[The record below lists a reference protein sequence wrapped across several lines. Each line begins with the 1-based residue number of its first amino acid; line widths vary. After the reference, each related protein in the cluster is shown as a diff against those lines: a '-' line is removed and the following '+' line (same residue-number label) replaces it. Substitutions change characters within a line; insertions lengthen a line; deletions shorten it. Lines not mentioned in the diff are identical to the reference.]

1 MDRLQISLFGGFR
14 VTRGR
19 PPEPLHLTRTAQ
31 HLLAYLVV
39 HRHRT
44 HGRETLAGIL
54 WGETE
59 DEKSRACLNTALW
72 RLRKVLE
79 PEGVPR
85 GTFVHTTASGEV
97 GFRSDSPC
105 WVDLSAFEDTIHIVH
120 KTPPQSLSSHSA
132 GAIERALAL
141 YTGELLEGFYEDWI
155 FQERERLHCLYVTAL
170 ETLMQFHKLENN
182 IPQSLAFAQRLL
194 KVEPFREDVHL
205 AVMKMYQ
212 DIGQRFMALK
222 QYEKCR
228 ETLEKDMGIPP
239 SQDTRR
245 FYEEIAPGR
254 RGSGADPPGE
264 KSSGPDALG
273 SALDVFRKA
282 LRSLEAVHRD
292 VLEALQCVNEILK
305 KTPRSLKAHP
315 EDNPRPRRSRP

>member
-1 MDRLQISLFGGFR
+1 MDRLQIYLFGGFR

-19 PPEPLHLTRTAQ
+19 PPETLHLTRTAQ

-44 HGRETLAGIL
+44 HGREALAGTL

-59 DEKSRACLNTALW
+59 DEKARACLNTALW
-72 RLRKVLE
+72 RLRKIVE
-79 PEGVPR
+79 PTGVSR

-105 WVDLSAFEDTIHIVH
+105 WVDLSAFEDTVDIVR
-120 KTPPQSLSSHSA
+120 KTPPESLSHHTA
-132 GAIERALAL
+132 GVIEKALPL
-141 YTGELLEGFYEDWI
+141 YTGELLEGFYEEWI
-155 FQERERLHCLYVTAL
+155 FQERERLHCLYVAAL
-170 ETLMQFHKLENN
+170 ESLMHYHRLQNN

-194 KVEPFREDVHL
+194 QLEPFREDVHL
-205 AVMKMYQ
+205 AAMKMYQ

-228 ETLEKDMGIPP
+228 ESLEKDMGATP
-239 SQDTRR
+239 SHDMRR

-254 RGSGADPPGE
+254 RGSDADPSPE
-264 KSSGPDALG
+264 KSLAPDALG
-273 SALDVFRKA
+273 SAMDVLRKA
-282 LRSLEAVHRD
+282 LLSLEAVHRD
-292 VLEALQCVNEILK
+292 MLEALKCVNEIFK

-315 EDNPRPRRSRP
+315 DDNPRPRRSRS